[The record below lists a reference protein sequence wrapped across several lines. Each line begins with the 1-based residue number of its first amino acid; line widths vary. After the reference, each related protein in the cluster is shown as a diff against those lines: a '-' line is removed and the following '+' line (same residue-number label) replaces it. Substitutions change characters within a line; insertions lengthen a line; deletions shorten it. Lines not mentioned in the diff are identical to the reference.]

1 MPAPIQPAVLSL
13 APDGTPYSPVFDDV
27 YHTSAGGLGQ
37 ARHVFLEGNGLP
49 ERWRGRHRWVII
61 ETGFGLGL
69 NFLATWQAW
78 RDDPARSNRLDF
90 ISIEKHPF
98 QTADLARLHA
108 AWPELAALADEL
120 RQSWPALLPGIHRLH
135 LDHGRVTLTLAF
147 GDALEFLPQLVA

>member
-120 RQSWPALLPGIHRLH
+120 LFGRLSSGGTVTIDLDDNGKVALQFEEEA
-135 LDHGRVTLTLAF
+135 D
-147 GDALEFLPQLVA
+147 VATV